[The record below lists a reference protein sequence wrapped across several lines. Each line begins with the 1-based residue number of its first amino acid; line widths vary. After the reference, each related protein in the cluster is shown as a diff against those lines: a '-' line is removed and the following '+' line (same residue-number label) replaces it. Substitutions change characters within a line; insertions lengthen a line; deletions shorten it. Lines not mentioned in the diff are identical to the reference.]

1 MRWHLALAIGVVT
14 ACAAA
19 PEPLHRPRPQPEPPM
34 AQVEARR
41 VPRLVTLPP
50 SLAAILDEVQPD
62 ELTPAMRRLLPPA
75 PVVTNPGRP
84 PAGGDA
90 LALAD
95 RALHQGDARD
105 AITQLLPLTASA
117 NHDVATYARWR
128 LAKAYLQLREVDRA
142 EALLREVAASHR
154 PEAWAALVLLAETL
168 AARDGAAKTVA
179 RLEPL
184 LAGAQATR
192 DQLER
197 AVLLIGPARSRAALL
212 LERAA
217 RTTDDRPCACELAAV
232 VLDRAHERDI
242 SVARCLTRL
251 RSRWQRDQLPEE
263 VVLAFAASLRAERP
277 LRRLADAALRWRK
290 LDQRASE
297 PTSVEAWVALS
308 LELTGVTGDLTSAA
322 WVPAQTSAVDA
333 LANAALRAVAGAAV
347 SRADLDRALEIR
359 DSVRQV
365 DRERANAIVHVLF
378 ERATREDEPV
388 DDDDAPDDASE

>member
-1 MRWHLALAIGVVT
+1 
-14 ACAAA
+14 
-19 PEPLHRPRPQPEPPM
+19 M

-84 PAGGDA
+84 PAGGEA

-128 LAKAYLQLREVDRA
+128 LAKAYLQLREIDRA
-142 EALLREVAASHR
+142 EPLLREVAASHR

-168 AARDGAAKTVA
+168 AARDGAAKAVA

-184 LAGAQATR
+184 LAGAQASR
-192 DQLER
+192 DELER
-197 AVLLIGPARSRAALL
+197 AVLLIGPASGRAALL
-212 LERAA
+212 VERAA
-217 RTTDDRPCACELAAV
+217 RATDDRPCVCELAAA
-232 VLDRAHERDI
+232 VLDRGR
-242 SVARCLTRL
+242 AREARGADCLARL
-251 RSRWQRDQLPEE
+251 RPGWQRHPIPEE

-277 LRRLADAALRWRK
+277 LRRLSDAALRWRE

-297 PTSVEAWVALS
+297 RTSVEAWVALS
-308 LELTGVTGDLTSAA
+308 LELTGVTGDPTSAA

-333 LANAALRAVAGAAV
+333 LANAALRAVAGAPV
-347 SRADLDRALEIR
+347 SLADLDRALEVR

-365 DRERANAIVHVLF
+365 DRDRARAIVHVLF
-378 ERATREDEPV
+378 EQAQRQAEQP
-388 DDDDAPDDASE
+388 DDDAPDDASE